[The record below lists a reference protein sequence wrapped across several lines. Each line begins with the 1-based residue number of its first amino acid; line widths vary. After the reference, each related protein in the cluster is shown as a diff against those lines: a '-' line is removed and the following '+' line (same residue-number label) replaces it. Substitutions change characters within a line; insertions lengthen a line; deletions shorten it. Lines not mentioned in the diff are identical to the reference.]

1 MTAFRTSLAMALLV
15 ASRLAAQDT
24 LPPDVASAIDQAR
37 GFSQVEQAAQAA
49 QDMQKVQLP
58 QIPPQPPAP
67 PKARRV
73 VIRSGQ
79 YERGTQ
85 LLDERKYDEAI
96 AVFDQIVAAKGA
108 RSDGALYWKAYALN
122 RLGRSDDALA
132 AIAALRRDYGSGN
145 WIKDAQ
151 VLEAEVKRNA
161 GHPVSPADETNEDI
175 KLMAINSLM
184 GGDPDRAIPL
194 LDGLLKGTASNR
206 LKERAMFV
214 LTQSKSP
221 KAEQI
226 LTDYA
231 TGAGNPD
238 LQIKAI
244 RYIGMSGTPEA
255 QQRLVAAYT
264 ASYDPAVKDEI
275 VRALMS
281 GGGTEHLLQLAR
293 TEKTAARRIIIIRS
307 LAVARATTSDV
318 LTSLYTADNDPE
330 VKHAI
335 INGLLSRNDAKTMV
349 ELARKESDPGMKKYI
364 VERLSAMRN
373 SKEATDY
380 MLELLK

>member
-37 GFSQVEQAAQAA
+37 GFSQVAQAAQAA

>member
-1 MTAFRTSLAMALLV
+1 
-15 ASRLAAQDT
+15 
-24 LPPDVASAIDQAR
+24 
-37 GFSQVEQAAQAA
+37 
-49 QDMQKVQLP
+49 MQKVQLP